1 MDFSGLLSRAA
12 RMTWQHKVLWVLGFL
27 TALGAGGTSNFNI
40 GSTSSFTTPA
50 PDGEMPRW
58 MNDLAVGD
66 PSVLLGGL
74 MAGLA
79 VFGCLIAIVS
89 IVLLVVGIIAR
100 GGLIAAVQHIE
111 TEGGTSFKRAWSAG
125 AARFWRMLGLN
136 LLLILPV
143 LVLVAIMLVAFG
155 GTILA
160 IIGAAAAGGRQSG
173 GNEAAAAALAGL
185 TGVLC
190 IGGVLTCVAVLY
202 GLISMAL
209 QTFGERAIVLD
220 GLGVM
225 DSLRKGWAVFRANL
239 GNIIVIALIMAVIS
253 FVVGLVVGAISTA
266 VFIPTV
272 LLAMDQAQT
281 GVQAATIVV
290 GVLSFIVVVVL
301 AAIVGALFVSFN
313 SAVWTLAY
321 RQFTGQAPA
330 LTPAPQ
336 PPAPLPAN

>member
-1 MDFSGLLSRAA
+1 MDFGGLLSRAA

-27 TALGAGGTSNFNI
+27 TALGAGSTSNFNFS
-40 GSTSSFTTPA
+40 STSRFTMPA
-50 PDGEMPRW
+50 ADGEMPRW
-58 MNDLAVGD
+58 MSDLASGD

-79 VFGCLIAIVS
+79 VFGCVLALLS
-89 IVLLVVGIIAR
+89 IILLVIGLIAR
-100 GGLIAAVQHIE
+100 GGLIAAVRDIE
-111 TEGGTSFKRAWSAG
+111 TEGGTTFGRAWSAG
-125 AARFWRMLGLN
+125 ASRFWRMLGLN
-136 LLLILPV
+136 ILLILPV
-143 LVLVAIMLVAFG
+143 IVLGVIMLVAFG

-160 IIGAAAAGGRQSG
+160 IIGAAAAGGRSSG
-173 GNEAAAAALAGL
+173 GDEAAAAALAGV

-190 IGGVLTCVAVLY
+190 VGGVLTCVAIIY

-225 DSLRKGWAVFRANL
+225 DSLRKAWEVFRANL

-253 FVVGLVVGAISTA
+253 FVVGLIVGAISAA

-272 LLAMDQAQT
+272 LMAMGQAET
-281 GVQAATIVV
+281 GVQASTVIV
-290 GVLSFIVVVVL
+290 GLLSFVIVVVL
-301 AAIVGALFVSFN
+301 AAVVSALFVSFN
-313 SAVWTLAY
+313 SAAWTLAY

-330 LTPAPQ
+330 PIPAPDV
-336 PPAPLPAN
+336 PAPLPTN